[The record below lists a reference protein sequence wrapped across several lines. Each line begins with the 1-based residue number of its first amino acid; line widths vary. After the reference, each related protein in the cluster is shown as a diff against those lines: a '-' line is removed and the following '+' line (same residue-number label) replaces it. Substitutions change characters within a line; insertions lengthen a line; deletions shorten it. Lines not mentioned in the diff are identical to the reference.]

1 MSQLNGTQLLQEILE
16 SPKDSQSRLASDA
29 LCGHYA
35 GVTTFSESEL
45 ETLVQIIRDSMRE
58 GRDDK

>member
-1 MSQLNGTQLLQEILE
+1 LQEILE